1 MCFIRYTIN
10 HTPKKRMSNRLYTG
24 STHFIAFSLCM
35 VLLVGCAAE
44 RRYEVGIRR
53 LASELPPQS
62 AAAISASR
70 RGAWLAWMG
79 DLAAPDLYVQAA
91 DSDHALQF
99 PISAQPRRLSV
110 LPLADRRLV
119 LLWLEVAED
128 NTARLVSATLEA
140 EGSLRRAPFEVASAD
155 AYHALPTPNGGV
167 IALAVNNGVLS
178 AVPLDALGRPRAAVR
193 LAEAAGLPAAAFD
206 SADRLHVVWFTP
218 SSGQLW
224 SLMYMAFSAAQLEQP
239 TPSLP
244 TPIPLAVLRLEDGQF
259 FESLS
264 VGTDAQSVYVVWNV
278 VSVAATGESARL
290 AGIRFPQ
297 TASSRSTALDLSALP
312 PNLRGVSIPA
322 ADPLQG
328 GAPTVVGSLPPD
340 QIAYGA
346 LTRQGVFRVRQI
358 KAALD
363 GERLSGSV
371 AAALSSNNALHLA
384 WFTLDAYGKAA
395 LQYATYP
402 RPQPAAALN

>member
-1 MCFIRYTIN
+1 MCIIRYTIN
-10 HTPKKRMSNRLYTG
+10 HTRKKRMGNRFFTV
-24 STHFIAFSLCM
+24 STHFIAFTLWM

-44 RRYEVGIRR
+44 RRYEVGITR
-53 LASELPPQS
+53 LAAELPPQS

-70 RGAWLAWMG
+70 RGAWLAWTG
-79 DLAAPDLYVQAA
+79 DLAAPDLYLQAS
-91 DSDHALQF
+91 DSEQALHF
-99 PISAQPRRLSV
+99 PISAQPRRLSL
-110 LPLADRRLV
+110 LPLADRRLA
-119 LLWLEVAED
+119 LLWLEAAEGSA
-128 NTARLVSATLEA
+128 ARLVSATLEA
-140 EGSLRRAPFEVASAD
+140 EGSLRRAPFEVASAES
-155 AYHALPTPNGGV
+155 YHALPTPNGGV
-167 IALAVNNGVLS
+167 IALAVNNAALS

-193 LAEAAGLPAAAFD
+193 LAESAYLPTAAFD
-206 SADRLHVVWFTP
+206 SADRLHVLWLMP

-224 SLMYMAFSAAQLEQP
+224 SLMYMAFRAEQLEQP

-264 VGTDAQSVYVVWNV
+264 VGTDAQAVYVVWNV
-278 VSVAATGESARL
+278 VSVAAAGESARL

-297 TASSRSTALDLSALP
+297 AASSRSTALDLSALP
-312 PNLRGVSIPA
+312 PNLRGVSIPP

-328 GAPTVVGSLPPD
+328 GAPTIVGSLPPN

-346 LTRQGVFRVRQI
+346 LARQGVFRVRQI
-358 KAALD
+358 RAALE
-363 GERLSGSV
+363 GESLSGSV